1 VLAFYADES
10 GSFSVRDPAQPWVV
24 LLAIGF
30 DDDHWGTIERALND
44 LKRRHFPGCH
54 PSAVEDNRPSS
65 PETSVTRV
73 VERPYFHDSSRSN
86 HIQLADIIAY
96 NVLRRFRNGD
106 PNYPYFTRI
115 LPKLRCSTSCGGDG
129 LALYA

>member
-1 VLAFYADES
+1 M
-10 GSFSVRDPAQPWVV
+10 
-24 LLAIGF
+24 
-30 DDDHWGTIERALND
+30 DHWCAEAGTPGRLFVDQRERD
-44 LKRRHFPGCH
+44 LHGRTHRPIV
-54 PSAVEDNRPSS
+54 AVHDNRPGS

>member
-54 PSAVEDNRPSS
+54 PSAVEI
-65 PETSVTRV
+65 
-73 VERPYFHDSSRSN
+73 RSN
-86 HIQLADIIAY
+86 D
-96 NVLRRFRNGD
+96 LRRAHVTG
-106 PNYPYFTRI
+106 
-115 LPKLRCSTSCGGDG
+115 KLGNVFSSLKPGA
-129 LALYA
+129 LARFASDLYATVDTLPFEWCAAAVHKPSALRDFG

>member
-1 VLAFYADES
+1 MLAFYADES

-54 PSAVEDNRPSS
+54 PSAVEI
-65 PETSVTRV
+65 
-73 VERPYFHDSSRSN
+73 RSN
-86 HIQLADIIAY
+86 D
-96 NVLRRFRNGD
+96 LRRAHVTG
-106 PNYPYFTRI
+106 
-115 LPKLRCSTSCGGDG
+115 KLGNVFSSLKPGA
-129 LALYA
+129 LARFASDLYATVDTLPFEWCAAAVHKPSALRDFG